1 MSNDRKTLAK
11 YGAQIPTGPRTAA
24 KPGKPATAAKPTPKT
39 AKTTKTTKS
48 DKPAG

>member
-24 KPGKPATAAKPTPKT
+24 KPGKLATTAKPTPKT
-39 AKTTKTTKS
+39 AKTTKS